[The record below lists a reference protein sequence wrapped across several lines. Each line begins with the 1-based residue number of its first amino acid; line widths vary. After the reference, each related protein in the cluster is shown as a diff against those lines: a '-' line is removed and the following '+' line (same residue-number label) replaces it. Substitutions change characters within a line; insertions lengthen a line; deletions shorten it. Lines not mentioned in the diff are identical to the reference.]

1 MFYFFILKT
10 RFISLKYLGSS
21 TYFIN
26 YRIFSLILLLIF
38 GIVFFSEKITINDY
52 FGIFIGFLVF
62 YLLLEKKEKEESL
75 KNLKRGIVFL
85 FLGVILISGLQG
97 LSKYASINFYNILL
111 IIFYEGIFGFFI
123 LFFSKRKNLK
133 KTIKN
138 FPNKKYTLFLLISGI
153 MNILSI
159 YFNFLA
165 YVEGNLAVV
174 YKIISY
180 SIFITIF
187 LSMIFY
193 KEKINLRKIIAFILT
208 IVSIWFFL

>member
-1 MFYFFILKT
+1 M
-10 RFISLKYLGSS
+10 
-21 TYFIN
+21 
-26 YRIFSLILLLIF
+26 
-38 GIVFFSEKITINDY
+38 
-52 FGIFIGFLVF
+52 
-62 YLLLEKKEKEESL
+62 LEKKEKKESL
-75 KNLKRGIVFL
+75 KNLKRGIIFL

-133 KTIKN
+133 KIIKN